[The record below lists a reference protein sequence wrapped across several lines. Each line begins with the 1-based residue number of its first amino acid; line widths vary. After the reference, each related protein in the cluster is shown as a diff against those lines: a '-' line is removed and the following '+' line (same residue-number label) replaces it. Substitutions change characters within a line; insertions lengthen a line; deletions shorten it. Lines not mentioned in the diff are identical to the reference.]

1 MRKTQPLTT
10 RLHNHERNKI
20 HTSTHDKAKAEN
32 PMKQEDYTKNYRQLG
47 IGKGG
52 SKSLLY

>member
-20 HTSTHDKAKAEN
+20 HTSTHDKAKVEN